1 DRGIGDGSRRAPLET
16 QGFETGAR
24 FADPVG
30 ERGLAF
36 RRAVERLAQTDGG
49 ADAHGVLAFEIV
61 DVDDL
66 RRVGDGEMDRLAGLL
81 AQRHEIGFRRGRD
94 VHLAPHQRAQF
105 ESREAEPIF
114 VGFGILL
121 EHARPDQ
128 GRGEAM
134 HRALGES
141 EALGEGGDAHF
152 VLRVGEGLEQGDGVG
167 DRGELGAHSTFHI
180 EEHNSI
186 LQNKDPSSIFE
197 GGWGAGIGRAS
208 GRSDNPRCGMLKREQ
223 NERLVR
229 VGAGTPAGNLFRRYW
244 QPALLSEELPEK
256 DGAPQRVRMFGED
269 LVAFRDSNGRVG
281 LVDAYCPHRRAPL
294 FFGRN
299 EECGLRCVYHGWKFD
314 ADGHCV
320 DLPSEPETSPM
331 KSRVTIKAYP
341 TFEAGGMVWAYL
353 GPSDK
358 MPAKPDY
365 EWMRVPAT
373 HRHVTKTFEDCN
385 YLQALEG
392 GLDTAHSSFLHN
404 LRLGDNRLLRNRDGA
419 PRIDVETTEYGYTYI
434 STRKASEQ
442 DAYVRVYHYVM
453 PFQQMRGNVTAR
465 VGGRAE
471 FPRLDGHLWVPVD
484 DEHTCVYNW
493 AYSYDRSTPFTPD
506 FIRF

>member
-1 DRGIGDGSRRAPLET
+1 
-16 QGFETGAR
+16 
-24 FADPVG
+24 
-30 ERGLAF
+30 
-36 RRAVERLAQTDGG
+36 
-49 ADAHGVLAFEIV
+49 
-61 DVDDL
+61 
-66 RRVGDGEMDRLAGLL
+66 
-81 AQRHEIGFRRGRD
+81 
-94 VHLAPHQRAQF
+94 
-105 ESREAEPIF
+105 
-114 VGFGILL
+114 
-121 EHARPDQ
+121 
-128 GRGEAM
+128 
-134 HRALGES
+134 
-141 EALGEGGDAHF
+141 
-152 VLRVGEGLEQGDGVG
+152 
-167 DRGELGAHSTFHI
+167 
-180 EEHNSI
+180 
-186 LQNKDPSSIFE
+186 
-197 GGWGAGIGRAS
+197 
-208 GRSDNPRCGMLKREQ
+208 MLKREQ

-506 FIRF
+506 FIRFIDADYGRGEEDLIPGTYRLKRNLANDYMIDRVMQKTVNSTGIVGVNTQDFAVQEGMGPIVDRSLENLGTSDRPIVTMRRLLLEAVDAVERGGDPPALDPKSHRAIRAHDGVVPKGDNWRDAFAAGLAAKW